1 MAKMETNARAQ
12 VLADSRRQ
20 GVFKVLW
27 RRRTVAVLVFGL
39 IFALS
44 VLALVVLPTRY
55 LAVGSVIVAEQE
67 PSAENTSAAW
77 AEKIGDP
84 ADLESQLLVIRS
96 PRVLRLAMGTPG
108 SLDAVSRE
116 CERSRMNPILRWLY
130 PKSAS
135 TCEKLKPGS
144 EALIDYVQAGY
155 SVSAV
160 GRSRVIN
167 ISWQSGQPDIA
178 RTLANALINAF
189 LEDQR
194 SNVSSGRK
202 VAADWLWQEL
212 RQLDLEIQD
221 EDARIQAFRREKGL
235 MRGANAPITS
245 EQLTAISQ
253 QLSAAEVARADAA
266 ARLREIEAD
275 RQGGTINA
283 PAVLASR
290 AVADLKQ
297 QLSVITAQVAN
308 ATAMFGP
315 RHPMLH
321 GLQQELDSLQLKLA
335 KEVDS
340 VAASAKKADAE
351 ADALVTS
358 LRQQVQAAKAEVASA
373 TTDETSIENM
383 VRSVETKRQQYADL
397 YKRASE
403 LETQQRVLLGSTRLV
418 SLAELPSK
426 PFFPKPLPFLA
437 AGLVL
442 ALLGSV
448 GTAIVRERSDQTVRS
463 ASALVMETGVAA
475 VTSLPRLRRPG
486 SGLLRWLPFAEASE
500 LPLGTALLVGDADPA
515 LQEVLRKLYSELVAS
530 GAGRNL
536 RRILVTSVGP
546 KEGKTFS
553 TLALARFVAAAGRR
567 VLVIDCDLRGPTF
580 ETALGLQR
588 RAGLTDILRGTVQAR
603 QAVMKTADPN
613 LDVIV
618 AGAPTVES
626 TELLLSRHM
635 SELLLWAQSYDLVL
649 LDSPPVNALTDAC
662 VIAGR
667 VDGVLCCCRWGHSTV
682 ADAMAATARIRAVG
696 GPAVRMLVTM
706 AQDGGD
712 YCHYEDS
719 PLERDAYLRAS

>member
-1 MAKMETNARAQ
+1 MA
-12 VLADSRRQ
+12 ADSQRRQ
-20 GVFKVLW
+20 GFFKVLW
-27 RRRTVAVLVFGL
+27 RRRAEACLVFGV
-39 IFALS
+39 IFLLS
-44 VLALVVLPTRY
+44 VVALFVLPTRY

-67 PSAENTSAAW
+67 PTVQNASPAW

-96 PRVLRLAMGTPG
+96 PRVLRLAMGMPG
-108 SLDAVSRE
+108 ALDAVLRE
-116 CERSRMNPILRWLY
+116 CERGRLSPVKWLY
-130 PKSAS
+130 PKSSS

-144 EALIDYVQAGY
+144 EALIDYVQTGY
-155 SVSAV
+155 SVAAV

-178 RTLANALINAF
+178 RTLANALITAF

-194 SNVSSGRK
+194 SNVSTGRK

-221 EDARIQAFRREKGL
+221 EDAKIEAFRREKGL

-245 EQLTAISQ
+245 EQLTAITQ

-275 RQGGTINA
+275 RAGGTSNA

-297 QLSVITAQVAN
+297 QIATVTAQVAN
-308 ATAMFGP
+308 ATATVGP

-321 GLQQELDSLQLKLA
+321 ALQQQLDSLQLRLSH
-335 KEVDS
+335 EVDS
-340 VAASAKKADAE
+340 VAASAKKASAE

-358 LRQQVQAAKAEVASA
+358 LRQQVETAKAEVASA
-373 TTDETSIENM
+373 TGDETSIANM

-403 LETQQRVLLGSTRLV
+403 LETEQRVLLGSTRLV

-442 ALLGSV
+442 ALLGSIGMAV
-448 GTAIVRERSDQTVRS
+448 LRERSDTTVRS

-475 VTSLPRLRRPG
+475 VTALPQLRSPG
-486 SGLLRWLPFAEASE
+486 TPISRWPPFAEAHE
-500 LPLGTALLVGDADPA
+500 LPLGTALLIGDADPA
-515 LQEVLRKLYSELVAS
+515 LRDVLRKLYSELVAAA
-530 GAGRNL
+530 AGRNL
-536 RRILVTSVGP
+536 RRILVTSAGP
-546 KEGKTFS
+546 KEGKTFT

-567 VLVIDCDLRGPTF
+567 VLVIDCDLRCPTF
-580 ETALGLQR
+580 EPALGLR
-588 RAGLTDILRGTVQAR
+588 GRLGLTDILRGTVQAR
-603 QAVMKTADPN
+603 QAVTKTADPN

-618 AGAPTVES
+618 AGDPTVES
-626 TELLLSRHM
+626 TELLLGRHM

-649 LDSPPVNALTDAC
+649 LDSPPVNALSDAR
-662 VIAGR
+662 VIAER
-667 VDGVLCCCRWGHSTV
+667 VDGVLCCCRWGHSTM
-682 ADAMAATARIRAVG
+682 ADAAAAAARIRTAG
-696 GPAVRMLVTM
+696 GAAVRMLVTM
-706 AQDGGD
+706 VQDASD
-712 YCHYEDS
+712 YCHYEGS
-719 PLERDAYLRAS
+719 PVERDAYLRAS